1 MRHSVHSIFYDQAEA
16 HEEAGRYDQALELL
30 YQLHRWVP
38 DDPQYWL
45 RLGLLSLRMTDPAWL
60 RTRGR
65 EGSHWGDMALVNAD
79 VYLERAQVLTADD
92 PQPLLWRAWLQ
103 QYRLGNLPLAEG
115 LLNQARVLSPD
126 WPYSLMALARLEMAR
141 AEAGYGARA
150 AAYLQAAI
158 AILPESPRLHY
169 DYGAA
174 NMACEA
180 LPKARE
186 AFQRALKTPALQ
198 GGPGLAGS
206 WLAEEFHGD
215 PAQVRSLINQYYA
228 CLLKDG
234 QKT

>member
-16 HEEAGRYDQALELL
+16 HEAADRYDQALELL

-38 DDPQYWL
+38 EDPQYWL
-45 RLGLLSLRMTDPAWL
+45 RLGLLSLRMTDPTWL
-60 RTRGR
+60 RAQGR

-79 VYLERAQVLTADD
+79 VYLERAIALAPGD

-103 QYRLGNLPLAEG
+103 QHRQGNMPVAES
-115 LLNQARVLSPD
+115 LLNRARAMSPD

-141 AEAGYGARA
+141 AEAGYGSRA
-150 AAYLQAAI
+150 VAHLQAAF

-169 DYGAA
+169 DRGAA
-174 NMACEA
+174 FVACDA
-180 LPKARE
+180 LPEARE

-198 GGPGLAGS
+198 GGPGLAGT

-215 PAQVRSLINQYYA
+215 PVQVQGLINQYYA
-228 CLLKDG
+228 SLVNDV
-234 QKT
+234 QTA